1 MTEQLNTA
9 NILGQ
14 DKIRVTDAAR
24 TKITELIAD
33 AGDSIDAVRVFISGG
48 GCSGMNYGMT
58 FSEKN
63 NSLDSILEGSEGFR
77 MVVDPFALAYMQ
89 GAEIDYSEEGANA
102 TFVFNNVFQS
112 VGGSGS
118 CGGCGGAH

>member
-1 MTEQLNTA
+1 MIEQVNNA

-14 DKIRVTDAAR
+14 DQIRVTDAAR

-77 MVVDPFALAYMQ
+77 IVVDPFALAYLE

-112 VGGSGS
+112 VGGRGS
-118 CGGCGGAH
+118 CGGCGSAH

>member
-1 MTEQLNTA
+1 MIDQPNTSNIIEQDQIT
-9 NILGQ
+9 
-14 DKIRVTDAAR
+14 VTDTAR
-24 TKITELIAD
+24 LKISELIAG
-33 AGDSIDAVRVFISGG
+33 AGESIDAVRVFVTGG

-58 FSEKN
+58 FSDKK

-77 MVVDPFALAYMQ
+77 MVVDPFALAYMH

-112 VGGSGS
+112 IGGTGS